1 MTQQV
6 LNTLRTPAWLL
17 TGIANKPGVLEL
29 GRGRHAFTAGDGR
42 VFEAALADVTNI
54 NFPWYYFGG
63 GVKLQVDRHKYR
75 ISFVRPNGGDYAA
88 GRLLA
93 DTGGVA
99 GAAAGLLTAGLTV
112 RDIGSGRQAGKAWR
126 AALAV

>member
-6 LNTLRTPAWLL
+6 LNALCTPAWLL

-29 GRGRHAFTAGDGR
+29 ARGRLAFTAQDGR

-63 GVKLQVDRHKYR
+63 GVKLQVGPHKYR
-75 ISFVRPNGGDYAA
+75 ISFVRPNGGTYAA
-88 GRLLA
+88 GGLLA

-99 GAAAGLLTAGLTV
+99 GAAGALLTAGLAV
-112 RDIGSGRQAGKAWR
+112 RDIGSGRHAGNAWR
-126 AALAV
+126 AALAA